1 MVNIFL
7 ELQRLRSFLLS
18 RGLHEEVVDD
28 IVDRAHQEISIE
40 LSKALDSALEQA
52 VEAGVEKRSI
62 EFINEIR
69 PRPDA
74 FIIETESNVTNFSKP
89 ARPML
94 DALLSR
100 AKPKKDGTG
109 FYKVI
114 PVGGEPKTPRQP
126 MHASIFDAQKAEMVK
141 RKEAA
146 MSAARSKAPKG
157 SVVFRTASS
166 SQDRD
171 TQWVLPPKEADFTD
185 VVSNINSNLQLE
197 RDNIVMSII
206 RKYEEMY

>member
-1 MVNIFL
+1 MINVFL
-7 ELQRLRSFLLS
+7 ELQRLKSFLLS
-18 RGLHEEVVDD
+18 KGLHEE
-28 IVDRAHQEISIE
+28 IVESIVREAQDEISLE
-40 LSKALDSALEQA
+40 LSRVLDNALEQA

-74 FIIETESNVTNFSKP
+74 FILETESNTTNFSRPPK
-89 ARPML
+89 PML
-94 DALLSR
+94 DALLSN

-109 FYKVI
+109 VYKVI

-126 MHASIFDAQKAEMVK
+126 MYASIFDAQKAEIVK

-146 MSAARSKAPKG
+146 IAASRARAPKG

-166 SQDRD
+166 SQDRS
-171 TQWVLPPKEADFTD
+171 TQWVLPAKEADFTD
-185 VVSNINSNLQLE
+185 ILSNINSNLQLE

-206 RKYEEMY
+206 RKYEDMY